1 MGNWFRFR
9 LDFSSLFFNVSFR
22 QGKGGLELVQ
32 SVAVRIDSQRI
43 KESALLLH
51 GYLHLFQCVY
61 VCKCM
66 RVFGCVGVF
75 SLVVINDMHFVCL
88 FWRRVWAT
96 GIFRR
101 RRLLSFRINCCLF
114 SRRHHQWKKNE
125 IPNWSDEPQLRI
137 YNDAPSKI
145 SNLQNFRVSRF
156 NLDLITKLYQFY
168 FPRLGFLF
176 FEYSLIFSSSG
187 IPVVIRLPIILYK
200 VVLLSLISS
209 CWIKFEIPHS
219 F

>member
-88 FWRRVWAT
+88 F
-96 GIFRR
+96 
-101 RRLLSFRINCCLF
+101 
-114 SRRHHQWKKNE
+114 
-125 IPNWSDEPQLRI
+125 
-137 YNDAPSKI
+137 
-145 SNLQNFRVSRF
+145 
-156 NLDLITKLYQFY
+156 
-168 FPRLGFLF
+168 
-176 FEYSLIFSSSG
+176 
-187 IPVVIRLPIILYK
+187 
-200 VVLLSLISS
+200 
-209 CWIKFEIPHS
+209 
-219 F
+219 